1 MTERQAA
8 REEKAQIWFATL
20 ENANGHSDPIFE
32 TNPVTT
38 SSVNSDCVSNTV
50 FKFKFYFHG

>member
-1 MTERQAA
+1 MGGKR
-8 REEKAQIWFATL
+8 KPGYGSLLATL